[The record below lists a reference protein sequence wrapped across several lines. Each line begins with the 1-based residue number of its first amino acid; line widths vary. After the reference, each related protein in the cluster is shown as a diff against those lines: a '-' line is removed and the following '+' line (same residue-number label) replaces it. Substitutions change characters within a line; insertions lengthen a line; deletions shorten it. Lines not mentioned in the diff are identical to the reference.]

1 MSYYAIN
8 WEAINSLPLN
18 QRMAALGKIGEDVQ
32 RITSAARTRLVAH
45 TYAELDTGHGSV
57 NTTAQALG
65 VAAQSI
71 TNIRKRNR
79 ETPMTVTITT
89 VEPAELH
96 HQYTGQNAPQ
106 SAYVEVDLENQ
117 HVHADYDPEIGNAIP
132 ARVVHGIARRYP
144 IPALTSTA
152 ANNLLEQIRP
162 LAERMVADWDEY
174 WDGSNH
180 KGVLGDDARAAEE
193 KIQELT
199 GDPRD
204 WGDHWDPS
212 DVVTVWDTDGAIT
225 GDEAEEYGITA
236 DTTDERLDEIEE
248 EIRENLKG
256 ISDSDEVVLE
266 GVWEHLVQL
275 RDDADE

>member
-1 MSYYAIN
+1 MYYRIDWDALN
-8 WEAINSLPLN
+8 GLPPATRL
-18 QRMAALGKIGEDVQ
+18 QALADIS
-32 RITSAARTRLVAH
+32 TSAQRACGAERVRIVH
-45 TYAELDTGHGSV
+45 TEIELQGGGHGSQK
-57 NTTAQALG
+57 AAAEALG
-65 VAAQSI
+65 LKQTR
-71 TNIRKRNR
+71 TNQIAK
-79 ETPMTVTITT
+79 ESPMTVTISP

-96 HQYTGQNAPQ
+96 HQYPGQNEPQ
-106 SAYVEVDLENQ
+106 PCFVEVDLENR
-117 HVHADYDPEIGNAIP
+117 HVHADWTWANGMYPL
-132 ARVVHGIARRYP
+132 RVAHGIDRRYP
-144 IPALTSTA
+144 IPPLTSTA
-152 ANNLLEQIRP
+152 ANELLTKIRP
-162 LAERMVADWDEY
+162 LAERMVADWERV

-212 DVVTVWDTDGAIT
+212 DVVTVWDTDGAIA